1 MLISLGLII
10 RLLINT
16 HFSFF
21 IIGTYVAGLGVCF
34 MLCSPNKF
42 VVNWFPVNQISLMNS
57 LCIFSIFMSD
67 SLGTFASAAFL
78 DKSSTKEDFFW
89 FFAVESA
96 VIVCILILMAVFFK
110 GEPAN
115 PPKYSS
121 IIFLATLHKS
131 REKTTQNPSKPS

>member
-1 MLISLGLII
+1 MLICLGLII

-21 IIGTYVAGLGVCF
+21 IVGTYIAGLGVCF

-42 VVNWFPVNQISLMNS
+42 VVNWFPVNQISIMNA

-78 DKSSTKEDFFW
+78 DKNSTKEDFFD
-89 FFAVESA
+89 FFAAEA
-96 VIVCILILMAVFFK
+96 GVIVGILLMMAIFFR
-110 GEPAN
+110 G
-115 PPKYSS
+115 
-121 IIFLATLHKS
+121 
-131 REKTTQNPSKPS
+131 